1 MTSPARI
8 TDPNTSTCYKRVR
21 QRQKNIKIE
30 FLLHTAQQNTRYEQT
45 WNCAPCTISCA
56 TYYSLRFRVITAYSR
71 NLNLYFAKIL
81 SDPAGTKPGRKISS
95 ENHLFRRNPCGS
107 ECFLLHYK
115 KFKAHR
121 RCEFLMVFE
130 VKMQVWTRAGACS
143 DLAALFS
150 RRLQRPLQRHLQHS
164 LQRGPHWRR
173 VQRHLYRGFQ
183 HSPQRHLL
191 ARFAVPF
198 ACSATCGAVWNATTN
213 ATTNAA

>member
-1 MTSPARI
+1 MTNLARI
-8 TDPNTSTCYKRVR
+8 TAPNTSTCYMRMW
-21 QRQKNIKIE
+21 QRQKHIKFEIR
-30 FLLHTAQQNTRYEQT
+30 LDTAQQNARYAQNRN
-45 WNCAPCTISCA
+45 WAPCTNSCT

-81 SDPAGTKPGRKISS
+81 PDSAGTKTGRKVSS

-107 ECFLLHYK
+107 ECVLLHYK

-121 RCEFLMVFE
+121 RCEILMVFW

-173 VQRHLYRGFQ
+173 LQRQLYRGFQ
-183 HSPQRHLL
+183 HPPQRHLI
-191 ARFAVPF
+191 ARFAMPF
-198 ACSATCGAVWNATTN
+198 ACNANCSAVWNA
-213 ATTNAA
+213 ASNAA